1 MGGDLLKSI
10 LGKTSAM
17 IAVCMPLG
25 RALNSL
31 LPTTPNRV
39 FRILAECLFQ
49 RLVCKR
55 LRLVLSLAFIT
66 GVTIQA
72 QVPQFLGDLD
82 SDSVTTIKD
91 LVILSNHLSNV
102 APLPAGTELFGDLDQ
117 NGVLD
122 AADLSLMLD
131 VVMGRTPPPRTP
143 FTIISESSPQN
154 GESGVAL
161 TRETIVRFSLPLA
174 ETTPIDASVIEARFG
189 GESIVGQAHLSAD
202 RRTISLFYP
211 QGLPPSARVRV
222 TVDGDR
228 LLDERGFA
236 VDADGDGAPGG
247 SRIIDFDTLT
257 ITSVSS
263 TAVCGRIFA
272 SDLESNVNGSTF
284 VNRPLPGVTIS
295 VDGSELSVVTDE
307 NGNFRLEDAP
317 AGRFFVHIDGRTV
330 PNVVPAGAYYPVV
343 GKAWESVAG
352 QEVNIGEIYLPII
365 PPETLQE
372 TSADDATV
380 LEFTPEFITQNP
392 KFEGVQVVV
401 PPDSLFNDQGDR
413 GGMVGIA
420 PVQPDRLP
428 GAVNS
433 DLPIQDVVTIQTD
446 GATNFDVP
454 APICLPNLEDPLT
467 GRKLSPGEK
476 AALWSFNHDLGRFE
490 IVGSMTVNEDGTL
503 ICTDPDVGVL
513 APGWHGTSTGTQGD
527 GGSLGTVRRSRS
539 DQEKPGKEDPAG
551 DPENQIRIPCPDNPN
566 RYIVLYKDRKRPP
579 RNPEAA
585 GGDPVYLHSGE
596 FYEPVTDLRIVGR
609 EIDFIWSRKYRSVTG
624 RPTAQGNGWDFSY
637 NIFIR
642 PEGDDFVVCDGNS
655 REDLYEK
662 QDNGIWTAAG
672 FFRTLEKNFDGSHTL
687 RFDHQGVW
695 TFHPLDGRPEGG
707 RIATISERNGNQL
720 RFAYDTQGQLSEITD
735 SLDRP
740 IQVRYNGQG
749 LISEVEDFSGRVIR
763 YDYFGSNE
771 EGGNQGDLKSVTS
784 PSVTDTPNQNDFPN
798 GKKTSYTYSSGFEDK
813 RLNGNLQ
820 TITDGRRNDPN
831 DPTFGAGPY
840 LRNHYSATT
849 DPDDPNFDRIVR
861 QVWGNPD
868 EVIDYNYSP
877 LLPSNAN
884 RRAVVKTIIND
895 RRGLVKE
902 YFYDEAN
909 RLVVFR
915 EYTGFADRDRPTTAS
930 TNRPEGKTR
939 LSDPDFFETAFEWNE
954 QHLLV
959 RSILPN
965 GNIQER
971 VYEGDL
977 NPNADQRTAAN
988 LVATRLLPGGHT
1000 PAGDQE
1006 VIEERYEYDS
1016 DFNGC
1021 CGFNFVT
1028 KFTDGRGNVTTHDYD
1043 DRGNRVRTVHR
1054 VSSVVD
1060 TYEFNEFGQL
1070 RGQVYP
1076 DNNGVSR
1083 RDEMV
1088 YYAEGHQRG
1097 YLHRVIRDA
1106 DNFAYETEM
1115 DYDLVGNII
1124 SVTDPK
1130 GHTKNFVVNELD
1142 QIVRELSREVISG
1155 GGVRYQ
1161 QDYTF
1166 DSNNNLIRVDAP
1178 NVDHLGRASDNAV
1191 YTTRYEYEILNHLIT
1206 KRQEIDETR
1215 EKVTEYRYDE
1225 NRNRILMR
1233 FGEAVNG
1240 NQPNNNLAWTYDD
1253 RDLAFQMIRAQGDPD
1268 QSTSEFDYDANEN
1281 IIVERHG
1288 IEDKVPH
1295 ITRRIFDSY
1304 DRPVDVTDPMGNR
1317 TLYSYDA
1324 NHNLVHQEKRGQ
1336 HEDLPG
1342 SQGNVKLF
1350 AESASYDALN
1360 RLVQIDTEFFEVDSG
1375 EAIDDG
1381 ISTLSYRYN
1390 NSSLLTQI
1398 TDDNGNVSRRS
1409 YDSIYRPLTFGD
1421 ALGNSAT
1428 YTYDGRSN
1436 ITQIIEA
1443 DQSDS
1448 GGGSETFVQQFVVDN
1463 LDRIVKHVDNLGN
1476 TTEFGHDSRNDLT
1489 YQSDAVRSD
1498 ANGRGNV
1505 TLHEYDG
1512 IRRWIGTVREMTVS
1526 GIGGGESAGLITTRN
1541 QYDNSDRIVS
1551 RTDDNGN
1558 VTAYTY
1564 DALDRMTAVQYA
1576 DGTSERKQYDAHSN
1590 PVHWLDANGTEIVA
1604 AYDQL
1609 NRVLRK
1615 DITPGAGVSDATT
1628 FEAFA
1633 YDGFSRLR
1641 VFQDDD
1647 SRVERQFT
1655 STNQTIQENLNG
1667 VLSSAVFDGMNNM
1680 LECSYPSEFTTRMTY
1695 DRVNRLTRVDD
1706 ALGLIANPSYLGRVR
1721 MESCEYGNGTLT
1733 INQYDGDRRRTQVSH
1748 ISPVEN
1754 LFDDRSFDWD
1764 SMDNKLSH
1772 RDRIS
1777 GKEATFSYDSVYRL
1791 IESGNGLNG
1800 TLGYRYDGVGNR
1812 LSVAGGVHPGEYAMD
1827 SSTGGSTDGPVNQY
1841 SQTPVG
1847 ARLYDSKGNLVGAT
1861 DASYSYDYRNQLVSF
1876 NDTASG
1882 GLASYRYD
1890 AMGRRIERVIA
1901 RNGEE
1906 DITRYFYQGP
1916 RVIEEQDEE
1925 SVMQRQFVYG
1935 LYVDDVVNM
1944 RTDSENYFYHCDDN
1958 HNVRKI
1964 TDRLGQVVES
1974 YDYDDFGAPLISV
1987 ADGEPSSVSA
1997 IGNPYLF
2004 NSRRFDPESG
2014 FYYYRSRYMDPE
2026 VGRFISRDYLG
2037 VWGDRG
2043 NHGNAYA
2050 FVGNNPRTFLDPS
2063 GMKPKDGERS
2073 AYDRTAPTGTVGHF
2087 HDRPLDVGGGIAA
2100 SAGEWI
2106 TRGVSVLGYV
2116 VPDVLEPNLVA
2127 AHEHYFTG
2135 GYDESTPSEGHYGYG
2150 AGSREYLSNY
2160 NWQVSGEYYDDVMG
2174 MARDAID
2181 SEYYPGG
2188 MNNYGMFTNNCQH
2201 YTDSLRRYY
2210 DHFLNSLCDESGSG
2224 LGARSDRILRDMWVS
2239 RFGDVDIVI
2248 TSD

>member
-1 MGGDLLKSI
+1 MGGELLRSI
-10 LGKTSAM
+10 LRKIRLAWAGC
-17 IAVCMPLG
+17 IPLESTPCFS
-25 RALNSL
+25 RPSYHLSL
-31 LPTTPNRV
+31 LSIL
-39 FRILAECLFQ
+39 FRSLCQCLVG
-49 RLVCKR
+49 RKIA
-55 LRLVLSLAFIT
+55 LVLSGAFFGCI
-66 GVTIQA
+66 GLQS

-91 LVILSNHLSNV
+91 LVILSNHLSNA
-102 APLPAGTELFGDLDQ
+102 APLPAGVALFGDLDQ

-122 AADLSLMLD
+122 ADDLSMMLD

-143 FTIISESSPQN
+143 FAFITESSPQN

-161 TRETIVRFSLPLA
+161 TRETIVRFSLPLS
-174 ETTPIDASVIEARFG
+174 ESSVIDASVIEARFG
-189 GESIVGQAHLSAD
+189 EESILGQSHLSAD
-202 RRTISLFYP
+202 RQTISLFYP

-222 TVDGDR
+222 TVNGDR
-228 LLDERGFA
+228 LLDTRGFLI
-236 VDADGDGAPGG
+236 DADGDGVPGG
-247 SRIIDFDTLT
+247 VRTIDFDTLT
-257 ITSVSS
+257 VSSVSS

-272 SDLESNVNGSTF
+272 SDLEPNVNGSTF
-284 VNRPLPGVTIS
+284 VNRPLSGVTIS
-295 VDGSELSVVTDE
+295 VDGSNLSVVSDE
-307 NGNFRLEDAP
+307 NGNFRLENAP

-330 PNVVPAGAYYPVV
+330 PNVMPLGAYYPIV
-343 GKAWESVAG
+343 GKAWESIAG

-365 PPETLQE
+365 PPETLKE
-372 TSADDATV
+372 TSSSEATV
-380 LEFTPEFITQNP
+380 LEFTPDFITQNP

-401 PPDSLFNDQGDR
+401 PPNSLFNDQGDR

-490 IVGSMTVNEDGTL
+490 IVGSMTVNDDGTL
-503 ICTDPDVGVL
+503 ICTDPSVGVL
-513 APGWHGTSTGTQGD
+513 APGWHGSSTGTQGD
-527 GGSLGTVRRSRS
+527 GGSLRTVRRKR
-539 DQEKPGKEDPAG
+539 DKQEKPGKEDPAG

-566 RYIVLYKDRKRPP
+566 RYIVLYKNRKRPA

-624 RPTAQGNGWDFSY
+624 RATAQGNGWDFSY

-642 PEGDDFVVCDGNS
+642 PEGGDFVVCDGNA
-655 REDLYEK
+655 REDLYQK
-662 QDNGIWTAAG
+662 QDKGVWTAAG
-672 FFRTLEKNFDGSHTL
+672 FFRTLEENFDGSYTL

-695 TFHPLDGRPEGG
+695 IFHPFDGRPEGG
-707 RIATISERNGNQL
+707 RIATIRERNGNQL
-720 RFAYDTQGQLSEITD
+720 RFAYDEQGRLSEITD

-740 IQVRYNGQG
+740 IQVRYNGQS
-749 LISEVEDFSGRVIR
+749 LISEVVDFSGRVIR
-763 YDYFGSNE
+763 YEYFGNNE
-771 EGGNQGDLKSVTS
+771 DGGNLGDLKSVTS
-784 PSVTDTPNQNDFPN
+784 PAVTNTPTENDFPN
-798 GKKTSYTYSSGFEDK
+798 GKTTSYTYSTGFEDS

-820 TITDGRRNDPN
+820 TITDGRRNDPS

-868 EVIDYNYSP
+868 EVIDYHYSP

-884 RRAVVKTIIND
+884 RRAVVRTIIND

-915 EYTGFADRDRPTTAS
+915 EYTGFADRSRPTTAT

-939 LSDPDFFETAFEWNE
+939 SSDPEFFETVFEWNE
-954 QHLLV
+954 QHLLT
-959 RSILPN
+959 RTILPN

-977 NPNADQRTAAN
+977 NPNADQKTAAN
-988 LVATRLLPGGHT
+988 LVATRLLPGTHT
-1000 PAGDQE
+1000 PGGDQS

-1054 VSSVVD
+1054 ISSVVES
-1060 TYEFNEFGQL
+1060 YEFNEFGQL
-1070 RGQVYP
+1070 RARVYP

-1088 YYAEGHQRG
+1088 YYTEGPQRG

-1115 DYDLVGNII
+1115 DYDRVGNIV
-1124 SVTDPK
+1124 SVTDPT
-1130 GHTKNFVVNELD
+1130 GHTKSFVVNELN
-1142 QIVRELSREVISG
+1142 QVVREISREVISG
-1155 GGVRYQ
+1155 SGVRYQ
-1161 QDYTF
+1161 QDYLF
-1166 DSNNNLIRVDAP
+1166 DANNNVIRVDAP
-1178 NVDHLGRASDNAV
+1178 NVDHLGNVSANAV
-1191 YTTRYEYEILNHLIT
+1191 FTTHYEYEILNHPIT
-1206 KRQEIDETR
+1206 KRQEIDASR

-1240 NQPNNNLAWTYDD
+1240 NQPNNNLAWTYDS
-1253 RDLAFQMIRAQGDPD
+1253 RDLVFQMIRAQGDAA

-1281 IIVERHG
+1281 IIAERHG
-1288 IEDKVPH
+1288 IENKAPH
-1295 ITRRIFDSY
+1295 ITRRVFDSY
-1304 DRPVDVTDPMGNR
+1304 DRPVEVIDPMGNR
-1317 TLYSYDA
+1317 TLFLYDA
-1324 NHNLVHQEKRGQ
+1324 NHNLVRQVKLGEL
-1336 HEDLPG
+1336 EDRIG
-1342 SQGNVKLF
+1342 SQGDVKLF
-1350 AESASYDALN
+1350 AENAIYDALN
-1360 RLVQIDTEFFEVDSG
+1360 RLVRIDTELFDVDSG
-1375 EAIDDG
+1375 ESIDDG
-1381 ISTLSYRYN
+1381 LSTLAYRYN
-1390 NSSLLTQI
+1390 NTSLLTQI

-1409 YDSIYRPLTFGD
+1409 YDSMYRPLTFED

-1436 ITQIIEA
+1436 ITQIVEV

-1448 GGGSETFVQQFVVDN
+1448 GGESETFVQQFEVDN
-1463 LDRIVKHVDNLGN
+1463 LDRVVKHIDNLGN
-1476 TTEFGHDSRNDLT
+1476 TSEFGHNSRNDLT
-1489 YQSDAVRSD
+1489 FQSDAVRAE
-1498 ANGRGNV
+1498 ANGGGNV
-1505 TLHEYDG
+1505 IRHEYDG
-1512 IRRWIGTVREMTVS
+1512 VRRWIGTIRELTAS
-1526 GIGGGESAGLITTRN
+1526 GMGGGESVNTITVRN
-1541 QYDNSDRIVS
+1541 RYDDSDRIIS
-1551 RTDDNGN
+1551 RIDDNGN
-1558 VTAYTY
+1558 ETAYSY
-1564 DALDRMTAVQYA
+1564 DSLDRMTSVEYA

-1590 PVHWLDANGTEIVA
+1590 PIQWLDANGTEIIA
-1604 AYDQL
+1604 AYDRL
-1609 NRVLRK
+1609 NRIVRR
-1615 DITPGAGVSDATT
+1615 DITPGAGVSRATT
-1628 FEAFA
+1628 FEAFV
-1633 YDGFSRLR
+1633 YDGFSRLG
-1641 VFQDDD
+1641 VFQNDHSTVKRRFN
-1647 SRVERQFT
+1647 SRGQI
-1655 STNQTIQENLNG
+1655 IQENLNG
-1667 VLSSAVFDGMNNM
+1667 VVSSAVFDGMNNM
-1680 LECSYPSEFTTRMTY
+1680 LRCSYPNDLTTNMSY

-1733 INQYDGDRRRTQVSH
+1733 VNRYDGDRRRTQVSH
-1748 ISPVEN
+1748 ISPLQN

-1764 SMDNKLSH
+1764 AMDNKTSH
-1772 RDRIS
+1772 RDRLS
-1777 GKEATFSYDSVYRL
+1777 GQAATFSYDSAYRL
-1791 IESGNGLNG
+1791 LSSDSGLNG
-1800 TLGYRYDGVGNR
+1800 SKTYRYDGVGNR
-1812 LSVAGGVHPGEYAMD
+1812 LSVEGGVHAGDYVMD
-1827 SSTGGSTDGPVNQY
+1827 ADNDGATDRQVNQY
-1841 SQTPVG
+1841 SKTPLG
-1847 ARLYDSKGNLVGAT
+1847 DRQYDAKGNLIDSNDSV
-1861 DASYSYDYRNQLVSF
+1861 YSYDYRNQLVSF
-1876 NDTASG
+1876 IDTVNG
-1882 GLASYRYD
+1882 VLATYRYD
-1890 AMGRRIERVIA
+1890 AMGRRIERAIT
-1901 RNGEE
+1901 RNGNEE
-1906 DITRYFYQGP
+1906 VTRYYYHGP
-1916 RVIEEQDEE
+1916 RVIEEQNGEGL
-1925 SVMQRQFVYG
+1925 MQRQFVYG
-1935 LYVDDVVNM
+1935 LYVDDVLNM
-1944 RTDSENYFYHCDDN
+1944 RTDTENFFYHCDDN

-1964 TDRLGQVVES
+1964 TNRIGQVVES

-1987 ADGEPSSVSA
+1987 TDGEPSSVSG

-2004 NSRRFDPESG
+2004 NGRRFDPESG
-2014 FYYYRSRYMDPE
+2014 FYYYRSRYMDPQ

-2043 NHGNAYA
+2043 NHGNAYS
-2050 FVGNNPRTFLDPS
+2050 FVGNNPHTFLDPS
-2063 GMKPKDGERS
+2063 GMKPKDGERTP
-2073 AYDRTAPTGTVGHF
+2073 YERTTPTGTIGHF
-2087 HDRPLDVGGGIAA
+2087 HDRPLDVGGGVVAA
-2100 SAGEWI
+2100 AGEWI

-2135 GYDESTPSEGHYGYG
+2135 AYDESTPAEGHYGYG
-2150 AGSREYLSNY
+2150 AGTREYLSNY

-2174 MARDAID
+2174 MARDMID

-2201 YTDSLRRYY
+2201 YTDSLRRWY

-2224 LGARSDRILRDMWVS
+2224 LGARSDRILRRMWTS
-2239 RFGDVDIVI
+2239 RYGDVDIVI